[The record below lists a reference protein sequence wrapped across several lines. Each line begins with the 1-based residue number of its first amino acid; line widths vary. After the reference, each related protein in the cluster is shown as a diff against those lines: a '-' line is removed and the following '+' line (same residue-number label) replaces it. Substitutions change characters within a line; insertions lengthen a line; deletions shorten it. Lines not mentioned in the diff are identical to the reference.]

1 MTQVPHHGKNLRN
14 IRLLQGLKQE
24 FFARKLGVSQQY
36 VSKLELRPTISKSIL
51 ENAARILDVSVETI
65 LNFDENTL
73 LLLAGEARPEELTR
87 STKEMIDYFKE
98 ELLKKDRRIDSLE
111 TEVREYKAMSN
122 RT

>member
-1 MTQVPHHGKNLRN
+1 MTQTPHHGKNLRS
-14 IRLLQGLKQE
+14 IRLLQGMKQQY
-24 FFARKLGVSQQY
+24 FASKLGVSQQY
-36 VSKLELRPTISKSIL
+36 VSKLELRPSISKGIL
-51 ENAARILDVSVETI
+51 EKAASIFSVSIETI

-73 LLLAGEARPEELTR
+73 LILAAEARPEELTR

-111 TEVREYKAMSN
+111 AEVKEYKAMSN

>member
-51 ENAARILDVSVETI
+51 EKAARILNVSVETI

-73 LLLAGEARPEELTR
+73 LILAAEARPEELTH
-87 STKEMIDYFKE
+87 SAKELINYFKE
-98 ELLKKDRRIDSLE
+98 ELSKKDRRIDVLE
-111 TEVREYKAMSN
+111 AEVREFKAMNN
-122 RT
+122 RM